1 MQTVSYS
8 TLISELNALTG
19 IDSFSSTE
27 KSWLNSLINR
37 RIRNAYEMSPF
48 WPRYTVEELRY
59 AGFDNVIPADQN
71 GKSSIDLPHS
81 VWSQNPRNKAR
92 MATRHKSV
100 ATSDGWKLLGLED
113 GDYLDIAYTY
123 DAQDKSSTNIP
134 VDSTSAKSISFWAR
148 INNYTTGNFESF
160 SSIILNSEYAL
171 NQAGDSPGR
180 ITFSSSAGTAT
191 DKLFLVNS
199 WYNSANGNSP
209 TWDGATLNV
218 FVDGKFIGTMAGIS
232 LGGVNLEG
240 FADDEWHH
248 YVISYETTDTT
259 ALQFFRSFQFQSSRT
274 ASGTVVS
281 TVDMADARVY
291 ADTWDASEVAAFY
304 NNPEAMY
311 KTILYASS
319 LPEYWVSYKK
329 QLTSTFGDNT
339 PVPMEFKEYAVHGA
353 YADWLRAE
361 GQTDKATVEEAFA
374 NECIMRQLNKISY
387 TNGSDKLWQ
396 SISTHS
402 STQSR

>member
-59 AGFDNVIPADQN
+59 AGFDNVILADQD

-100 ATSDGWKLLGLED
+100 ATSNGWKLLGLED
-113 GDYLDIAYTY
+113 GDYQNPYLELSGLRSGTIYNDESQYINAGSSLIRAVSFWLRINSTAYTTNPATDISGQILY
-123 DAQDKSSTNIP
+123 TNPDA
-134 VDSTSAKSISFWAR
+134 TSAANQ
-148 INNYTTGNFESF
+148 IN
-160 SSIILNSEYAL
+160 
-171 NQAGDSPGR
+171 
-180 ITFSSSAGTAT
+180 IT
-191 DKLFLVNS
+191 L
-199 WYNSANGNSP
+199 
-209 TWDGATLNV
+209 
-218 FVDGKFIGTMAGIS
+218 DGKLGGGALVVDAEYISNGLNNIYLNGVLSGTSYEAS
-232 LGGVNLEG
+232 LG
-240 FADDEWHH
+240 
-248 YVISYETTDTT
+248 T
-259 ALQFFRSFQFQSSRT
+259 
-274 ASGTVVS
+274 SGTVADNDWIMVVCS
-281 TVDMADARVY
+281 LPSASSASFPANNIRIGVNTQSSAIQPVDDFDIADVRLYNATLT
-291 ADTWDASEVAAFY
+291 DTDVA
-304 NNPEAMY
+304 N
-311 KTILYASS
+311 LYANPTKMLSS
-319 LPEYWVSYKK
+319 TFWASNLPEYWVSYKK

-339 PVPMEFKEYAVHGA
+339 PVPVEFKEYAVHGA

-361 GQTDKATVEEAFA
+361 GQTDKATVEESFA

>member
-71 GKSSIDLPHS
+71 GKSSIDLTHS

-113 GDYLDIAYTY
+113 GDYQDPYLELSGLRSGTIYNDESQYINAGSSLIRAVSFWLRINSTAYTTNPATDIFGQILYTNTDATSTANQINITLDGKLGGGALVVDAEYISNGLSNIYLNGVLSGTNFEANLGALGTVNDNDWIMVVCSLPSVSSASFPANNIRIGVNTYPSVLQPVDDFDIADVRLY
-123 DAQDKSSTNIP
+123 DATLTDTDVANLYANPTKMLSST
-134 VDSTSAKSISFWAR
+134 FW
-148 INNYTTGNFESF
+148 
-160 SSIILNSEYAL
+160 
-171 NQAGDSPGR
+171 
-180 ITFSSSAGTAT
+180 
-191 DKLFLVNS
+191 
-199 WYNSANGNSP
+199 
-209 TWDGATLNV
+209 
-218 FVDGKFIGTMAGIS
+218 
-232 LGGVNLEG
+232 
-240 FADDEWHH
+240 
-248 YVISYETTDTT
+248 
-259 ALQFFRSFQFQSSRT
+259 
-274 ASGTVVS
+274 
-281 TVDMADARVY
+281 
-291 ADTWDASEVAAFY
+291 
-304 NNPEAMY
+304 
-311 KTILYASS
+311 ASS